1 MNYQAKV
8 EGMSCKGCA
17 NSVKAA
23 FSNIEGVSQVDI
35 NLDEK
40 EATFESSQAVTK
52 QQLENA
58 LADTSYTVESLK

>member
-8 EGMSCKGCA
+8 EGMSCNGCA

-23 FSNIEGVSQVDI
+23 FSNVEGISQVDI

-58 LADTSYTVESLK
+58 LADTSYTVESLN

>member
-8 EGMSCKGCA
+8 EGMSCNGCA

-23 FSNIEGVSQVDI
+23 FSSIEGVSDVEI

-40 EATFESSQAVTK
+40 QAAIVSSNELTK
-52 QQLENA
+52 DQLEAA
-58 LADTSYTVESLK
+58 LADTSYTVEALN